1 MTYKISIL
9 DQTPY
14 LPNTSAQQSFQNTIQ
29 LAKLAESLGY
39 HRFWL
44 SEHHQS
50 TIVAG
55 ASPEV
60 LISHLL
66 AHTKT
71 IRIGSGGIMLSHYS
85 PYKVAEN
92 FAVLENLAPG
102 RIDLGVGKAPGGLPA
117 ATKAL
122 QYDRESFEEN
132 FHEKLVLLQQ
142 FVNNTVPSD
151 SPFAGLTVTP
161 ETAKATPIYVLGG
174 SPGSAKEAATLKLD
188 YVFAA
193 FINASKEVLAEASK
207 VYKEVYPDGKFIVAF
222 SIIGAETDEEAARLG
237 EERKIFKIKLAS
249 GRTYS
254 LGSEE
259 QAYEFGKQANE
270 PFEVYEEK
278 ATVQTGSPAT
288 IKKLLDTYHGAY
300 NVDEF
305 IFHTILSTNEARET
319 SYTLLSPKNLAQL
332 EESAYAK

>member
-1 MTYKISIL
+1 MNYKINVL

-14 LPNTSAQQSFQNTIQ
+14 LENGDAQQSFQHTIK

-39 HRFWL
+39 SRFWL

-50 TIVAG
+50 NSVAG
-55 ASPEV
+55 SSPEV

-85 PYKVAEN
+85 PFKVAEN

-122 QYDRESFEEN
+122 QYDRQSFEDN
-132 FHEKLVLLQQ
+132 FNEKLTLLQQ
-142 FVNNTVPSD
+142 FVTNTIPEN
-151 SPFAGLTVTP
+151 SPFSGLTVSP
-161 ETAKATPIYVLGG
+161 ETVNPTPIYVLGG
-174 SPGSAKEAATLKLD
+174 SANSAKEAAALKLD

-193 FINASKEVLAEASK
+193 FINGSKEVLQQASSI
-207 VYKEVYPDGKFIVAF
+207 YKTLHPKGKFIVAF
-222 SIIGAETDEEAARLG
+222 SMIGAETDEEAQRLG
-237 EERKIFKIKLAS
+237 EKQKVFKIKLTS
-249 GRTYS
+249 GKTYS
-254 LGSEE
+254 LASKE
-259 QAYEFGKQANE
+259 QAYEFGKQINE

-278 ATVQTGSPAT
+278 ATVQAGSPAT
-288 IKKLLDTYHGAY
+288 IKKLLDDYHTAY

-305 IFHTILSTNEARET
+305 IFHTILPTNEERER

-332 EESAYAK
+332 KEVAYAE

>member
-1 MTYKISIL
+1 MNYKISVL

-14 LPNTSAQQSFQNTIQ
+14 LPNISAQQAFQNTIQ

-39 HRFWL
+39 NRFWL

-50 TIVAG
+50 NVVAG

-66 AHTKT
+66 AHTEK

-85 PYKVAEN
+85 PFKVAEN

-122 QYDRESFEEN
+122 QYDRTSFEDTFN
-132 FHEKLVLLQQ
+132 EKLVLLQQ
-142 FVNNTVPSD
+142 FVTNTVPEN
-151 SPFAGLTVTP
+151 SPFAGLAVSP
-161 ETAKATPIYVLGG
+161 ETTSPTPIYVLGG

-193 FINASKEVLAEASK
+193 FINGSKEVLHEASK
-207 VYKEVYPDGKFIVAF
+207 VYKEIYPNGNFIVAF
-222 SIIGAETDEEAARLG
+222 SIIGAETDAEAQRLG

-249 GRTYS
+249 GKTYS
-254 LGSEE
+254 LGSKE

-278 ATVQTGSPAT
+278 ATIQTGSPAT
-288 IKKLLDTYHGAY
+288 IKKLLDDYHSAY

-305 IFHTILSTNEARET
+305 IFHTILSTNEEREK

-332 EESAYAK
+332 EEEAYAK